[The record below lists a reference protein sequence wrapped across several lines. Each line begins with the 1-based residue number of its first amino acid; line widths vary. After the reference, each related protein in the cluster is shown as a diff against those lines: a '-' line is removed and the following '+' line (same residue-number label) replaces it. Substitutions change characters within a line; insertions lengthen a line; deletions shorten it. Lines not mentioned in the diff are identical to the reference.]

1 MIKTKTGDY
10 TALYAENGFLL
21 TNGETFGTRVY
32 LAEGADEDEW
42 YETPALDAGEGEY
55 DYTEVTE
62 RGFADGLEEEEGY
75 DEF

>member
-1 MIKTKTGDY
+1 MIKTKTSDY

-42 YETPALDAGEGEY
+42 YETPALESDEGVY
-55 DYTEVTE
+55 DYTAVLEGEFT
-62 RGFADGLEEEEGY
+62 DGESY